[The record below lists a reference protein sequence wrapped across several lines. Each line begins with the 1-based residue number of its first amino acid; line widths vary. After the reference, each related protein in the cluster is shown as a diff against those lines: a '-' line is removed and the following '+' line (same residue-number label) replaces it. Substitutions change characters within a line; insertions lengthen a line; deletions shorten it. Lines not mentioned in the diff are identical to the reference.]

1 MPPPGCAIWCRES
14 KSERAQ
20 CVLPVLSLFCAHT
33 TLLLHAMQLSDSQ
46 DFRHGMICEV
56 MDGLFS
62 VFMEEVCAQGME

>member
-1 MPPPGCAIWCRES
+1 M
-14 KSERAQ
+14 
-20 CVLPVLSLFCAHT
+20 LPVLSLFCAHT